1 MVKSGYVR
9 VGAGALAL
17 ALAFGGVALGAC
29 SGASPASLCG
39 PGTRLVGSTCVP
51 APGEAGAMDAGV
63 DVEAIPEDAGSDAE
77 VDDSGPDDPCPTVGG
92 NGITLYDGGAIYNCD
107 PKCGAVASR
116 CEESR
121 CTPAGKRRTA
131 PAALYADY
139 PPEKVTL
146 RLPRDPWTLG
156 GECDPDP
163 SLRYALPQDVPY
175 TVRTPQPRYQHQ
187 MMIVWRVDPKPTSV
201 PTFIEPRGYT
211 YRFMLDGTVRKD
223 QNSGV
228 LFAPG
233 STRLE
238 PLAAASGFS
247 PFERDRTT
255 CERVDALDFE
265 TNLPAGVVANE
276 APSVMLNYYRVVF
289 FTDAQHIAAR
299 NLTIDMSPT
308 AACEVKP

>member
-1 MVKSGYVR
+1 MMRRSQY
-9 VGAGALAL
+9 ALA
-17 ALAFGGVALGAC
+17 AVGALGAVAAVLAAC
-29 SGASPASLCG
+29 SGTPSSTLCG
-39 PGTRLVGSTCVP
+39 AGTRLVNGTCV
-51 APGEAGAMDAGV
+51 AAAGGDGGLDAGL
-63 DVEAIPEDAGSDAE
+63 DVEVPPDQDGGSDAE
-77 VDDSGPDDPCPTVGG
+77 TDDAGPDDPCPTVGG
-92 NGITLYDGGAIYNCD
+92 NGITLFDGGAIYNCD
-107 PKCGAVASR
+107 PKCGPVASR

-121 CTPAGKRRTA
+121 CTPAGKLRAA
-131 PAALYADY
+131 PAAPYADY

-163 SLRYALPQDVPY
+163 ALRYAVPQDIPY
-175 TVRTPQPRYQHQ
+175 AVRAPQPRYQHQ

-255 CERVDALDFE
+255 CERVDALEFE
-265 TNLPAGVVANE
+265 TNLPSGVVPGQ
-276 APSVMLNYYRVVF
+276 APGGMLNYYRVVF